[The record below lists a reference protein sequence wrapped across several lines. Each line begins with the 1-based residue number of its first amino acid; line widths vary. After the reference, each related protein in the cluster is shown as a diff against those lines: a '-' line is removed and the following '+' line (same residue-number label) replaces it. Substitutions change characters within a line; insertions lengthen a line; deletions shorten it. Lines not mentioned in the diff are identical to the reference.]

1 MSRAASDFRFGRWL
15 WLYKKLERLMN
26 EIETQDLPMHIK
38 EVYIFGSFI
47 KGKSDPKDVDL
58 LLIYDSEETARKYE
72 TRERDGGIHWRMW
85 ELSKSPSRLRGRLK
99 RNAERT
105 IDLTICPS
113 VEEFQ
118 RDLTRELD
126 LCLRIWSI
134 DDRDWR
140 SNLDKYLMKVKRET

>member
-1 MSRAASDFRFGRWL
+1 MR
-15 WLYKKLERLMN
+15 

-47 KGKSDPKDVDL
+47 KGKNDPSDVDL
-58 LLIYDSEETARKYE
+58 LLVYDSEETAKKYE
-72 TRERDGGIHWRMW
+72 TLGKRGDRQWKMW
-85 ELSKSPSRLRGRLK
+85 ELSKSPSKLRGRLK

-105 IDLTICPS
+105 VDLTICPS

-118 RDLTRELD
+118 RDLSRRLD
-126 LCLRIWSI
+126 LCLKIWSL

-140 SNLDKYLMKVKRET
+140 SNLNHYLMKTKRET